1 VFADYSYAVAG
12 SPAGVLAQRLGIRT
26 GRVVA
31 PAGLLAVFAGTVLF
45 LLPPHSAIAAI
56 GLGIGGVCAFAL
68 GVLRFAGGPW
78 WALIIA
84 AASGALL
91 FAALNVAGR
100 GLALHLFGRDESCLV
115 VHQEEVDTTARYPH
129 DGFVHTVRCPAA
141 GTLTIRTDSTDR
153 QEPGTRVDVLDD
165 PGGLLEPDFAHRH
178 DLAMDV
184 LVIVVARGSVIAT
197 VLFVRGK
204 VADEI
209 AGKAV
214 GKVVRPA
221 S

>member
-1 VFADYSYAVAG
+1 MAG

-31 PAGLLAVFAGTVLF
+31 PAGLLVVFAGTALF

-84 AASGALL
+84 VASGALL

-100 GLALHLFGRDESCLV
+100 GLALHLFGQDESCLV
-115 VHQEEVDTTARYPH
+115 VHREEVETTARYPH
-129 DGFVHTVRCPAA
+129 EGFVHTVRCPAA

-153 QEPGTRVDVLDD
+153 QEPGARVDVLDD

-178 DLAMDV
+178 DLAVDV
-184 LVIVVARGSVIAT
+184 LVLVAALGSVVAT
-197 VLFVRGK
+197 VLFVRSRAGSGSTGK
-204 VADEI
+204 NVE
-209 AGKAV
+209 
-214 GKVVRPA
+214 KVFRPA